1 MTDDKV
7 TRRTKRS
14 KSQRGGHLAPDPLPE
29 RLPWNDENAAL
40 LFEHLGRI
48 KSPAELLADQMDAMG
63 RIARECLADPTQP
76 EGAPAQ
82 HWAAEL
88 LAAVADW
95 RAAGDASAR
104 ELAAFRAGE
113 AWALLQACARASGMQ
128 RAAASEGTAG
138 KVSKAEADMTDLRAR
153 MAKLPPQCLATAPTA
168 RLALLAAGWEP
179 PWSERVAEC
188 RIRDVLRERASKPR

>member
-1 MTDDKV
+1 MTADKV
-7 TRRTKRS
+7 TKPTKRS
-14 KSQRGGHLAPDPLPE
+14 KAQRGGHLAPDPLPE
-29 RLPWNDENAAL
+29 RLPWNDATAAL
-40 LFEHLGRI
+40 LFEYLGRI
-48 KSPAELLADQMDAMG
+48 KSPAEALADRMATME
-63 RIARECLADPTQP
+63 RVARECRADPTQP

-88 LAAVADW
+88 LVAVADW

-113 AWALLQACARASGMQ
+113 AWALLRACARASGMQ
-128 RAAASEGTAG
+128 RAASSEGTMG

-168 RLALLAAGWEP
+168 RRALLAAGWKP
-179 PWSERVAEC
+179 PWSERVAED
-188 RIRDVLRERASKPR
+188 RIRDVLRDRASKPR